1 MNVSNYSP
9 DHAKRASGFQK
20 EAEALLRSNRD
31 LITREVFES
40 ASWTDDT
47 LAGFA
52 SMLPMSALD
61 QQDLARMRDT
71 NDRDSAEE
79 TAIIV
84 YTSATLH
91 SILDQVA
98 GQLDILAKK
107 WQSMEKKHNTHDD
120 IHPDEEGTEDDA
132 WVLSTAYVFRDLV

>member
-1 MNVSNYSP
+1 MNISNYSP
-9 DHAKRASGFQK
+9 DHAIRASGFQK
-20 EAEALLRSNRD
+20 EAQALLRSNRD
-31 LITREVFES
+31 LIAKEVFES

-52 SMLPMSALD
+52 SMLPMSAMD
-61 QQDLARMRDT
+61 QLDLASMRDT
-71 NDRDSAEE
+71 NDCNSADE

-91 SILDQVA
+91 SVLDQVA
-98 GQLDILAKK
+98 NELDALAKK
-107 WQSMEKKHNTHDD
+107 WQSLEEKHNTHDD

-132 WVLSTAYVFRDLV
+132 WVLSTAYVFRDLA